1 MRLPGVED
9 GYDRVSITQCQI
21 VYSTTVTAVGELVSD
36 FADQGVLVF
45 FGEDA
50 PIELHEFSIIH
61 KPDVVERAPQVGD
74 TITLQENVYNVLAVG
89 SVASDNLLNLG
100 HLDLKAN
107 GLTEPEMP
115 GDVNV
120 EAVSLPKVN
129 VGDRLI
135 VTSQTK

>member
-1 MRLPGVED
+1 M
-9 GYDRVSITQCQI
+9 SQI

-61 KPDVVERAPQVGD
+61 KPDVVDRAPQVGG

-135 VTSQTK
+135 VTSHTK

>member
-1 MRLPGVED
+1 LSE
-9 GYDRVSITQCQI
+9 I
-21 VYSTTVTAVGELVSD
+21 VYSTTVTAVGELVPD

-45 FGEDA
+45 FGQDA

-61 KPDVVERAPQVGD
+61 KPDVVDRAPQVGD
-74 TITLQENVYNVLAVG
+74 TITLQETVYNVLAVG

>member
-1 MRLPGVED
+1 MSE
-9 GYDRVSITQCQI
+9 I

-61 KPDVVERAPQVGD
+61 KPDVVDRAPQVGD
-74 TITLQENVYNVLAVG
+74 TITLQETVYNVLAVG

>member
-1 MRLPGVED
+1 MSAV
-9 GYDRVSITQCQI
+9 

-36 FADQGVLVF
+36 FAEQGVLVF
-45 FGEDA
+45 FGKNA
-50 PIELHEFSIIH
+50 PLELHEFSIIH
-61 KPDVVERAPQVGD
+61 TPDVQNRAPQVGD
-74 TITLQENVYNVLAVG
+74 TITLANNEYNVLAVG

-120 EAVSLPKVN
+120 EATVLPTVQI
-129 VGDRLI
+129 GDRLI
-135 VTSQTK
+135 VISHP

>member
-1 MRLPGVED
+1 LSE
-9 GYDRVSITQCQI
+9 I

-61 KPDVVERAPQVGD
+61 KPDVVDRAPQVGD

>member
-1 MRLPGVED
+1 M
-9 GYDRVSITQCQI
+9 SQI

-61 KPDVVERAPQVGD
+61 KPDVVDRAPQVGD
-74 TITLQENVYNVLAVG
+74 TITLQENVYKVLAVG

>member
-1 MRLPGVED
+1 MLSLRTLKK
-9 GYDRVSITQCQI
+9 SKHLSQI

-45 FGEDA
+45 FGQDA

-61 KPDVVERAPQVGD
+61 TPDVVERAPQVGD
-74 TITLQENVYNVLAVG
+74 TITLQETVYNVLAVG

>member
-1 MRLPGVED
+1 L
-9 GYDRVSITQCQI
+9 SQI

-61 KPDVVERAPQVGD
+61 KPDIVERAPQVGD
-74 TITLQENVYNVLAVG
+74 TITLQETVYNVLAVG

>member
-1 MRLPGVED
+1 MSQV
-9 GYDRVSITQCQI
+9 

-61 KPDVVERAPQVGD
+61 KPDVVDRAPQVGD
-74 TITLQENVYNVLAVG
+74 TITLQETVYNVLAVG

-107 GLTEPEMP
+107 GLNEPEMP

-120 EAVSLPKVN
+120 EAVLLPKVN

>member
-1 MRLPGVED
+1 L
-9 GYDRVSITQCQI
+9 SQI

-74 TITLQENVYNVLAVG
+74 TITLQESVYNVLAVG

>member
-1 MRLPGVED
+1 M
-9 GYDRVSITQCQI
+9 SQI

-61 KPDVVERAPQVGD
+61 KPDVTDRAPQVGD
-74 TITLQENVYNVLAVG
+74 TITLQETVYNVLAVG

-107 GLTEPEMP
+107 GLSEPEMP